1 MLTRLYGPILWRSL
15 MVSGEQNV
23 SYCLFMFAWIC
34 FFLCEDTFDTAKSQ
48 ICIKKMKIDMLLTN
62 YAKKKLKLS
71 PIRFYF
77 LYLTNE

>member
-34 FFLCEDTFDTAKSQ
+34 FLLCEDTFDKAKSQ
-48 ICIKKMKIDMLLTN
+48 ICIKEMKIDMLLTN
-62 YAKKKLKLS
+62 YAKKKLKPS
-71 PIRFYF
+71 PIQFYF